1 MSNRN
6 AGARGQLAQAMTN
19 ARILGL
25 AMFAAFAL
33 SGCDKAVNA
42 GNANAPGSPGT
53 GNPTV
58 MVAPVA
64 ADTPAA
70 GSPGGDIVPGTT
82 GRGTAQMGARGAS
95 PLPGTGTAG
104 GLGGSSG
111 LGMTGSFPATGAS
124 ARVGGNGSAN
134 LTTKSST
141 GN

>member
-1 MSNRN
+1 
-6 AGARGQLAQAMTN
+6 MTN
-19 ARILGL
+19 PKTKVLGL
-25 AMFAAFAL
+25 ALLAALAL
-33 SGCDKAVNA
+33 SACDKAVTA

-58 MVAPVA
+58 LAAPVA

-70 GSPGGDIVPGTT
+70 GGDAVPGTT
-82 GRGTAQMGARGAS
+82 GRGTAEMGARSQS
-95 PLPGTGTAG
+95 PPGTGTAG

-124 ARVGGNGSAN
+124 ASAGGNGSAN

-141 GN
+141 GT

>member
-1 MSNRN
+1 
-6 AGARGQLAQAMTN
+6 MTN
-19 ARILGL
+19 VRILGL
-25 AMFAAFAL
+25 AMLAALAL
-33 SGCDKAVNA
+33 SGCDKAVTA

-58 MVAPVA
+58 VAAPLA

-70 GSPGGDIVPGTT
+70 GSPGGNTVPGTT
-82 GRGTAQMGARGAS
+82 GRGPADVGARSAS

-111 LGMTGSFPATGAS
+111 LGMTGSFPATGAG
-124 ARVGGNGSAN
+124 VGGNGSAN

>member
-1 MSNRN
+1 
-6 AGARGQLAQAMTN
+6 MTN
-19 ARILGL
+19 PTIFAMAML
-25 AMFAAFAL
+25 AALAL
-33 SGCDKAVNA
+33 SGCDKAVTA

-58 MVAPVA
+58 VTAPAA
-64 ADTPAA
+64 ADTPATGA
-70 GSPGGDIVPGTT
+70 PGGDTVPGTT
-82 GRGTAQMGARGAS
+82 GRGTAEMGSRSAS

-111 LGMTGSFPATGAS
+111 LGMTGSFPTPGAS
-124 ARVGGNGSAN
+124 ASVGGNGSAN